1 MKSPDIPVLSAEER
15 AEPLLQALLERYR
28 SSQRGRTGKST
39 RDFSIPYDK
48 LVHEIAD
55 VSVAEQKRGDA
66 ILARLRDAGI
76 LRWTTKPYGRDRIQ
90 SLFIIAKEEARFF
103 AALGASAPAD
113 ERQALVAS
121 LKRHLHALDG
131 TPYAAGWGQYLI
143 EAMDDA
149 ANGRAIEGLPNTH
162 KAMEEVI
169 RGMAAV
175 ARNTEPVSL
184 RRLGAAQ
191 LNDSKLL
198 ARRRDSIERLMMEF
212 LPPDLVTLEAWQVT
226 DTMPTVRLFGP
237 LSVELPDG
245 VFAGELSSACPYALS
260 EQALAQALRLTTSAT
275 RCISIENQDTFQ
287 DAVASGCRDLLI
299 QTSYPSRSVVRLLQA
314 LPHSVPLYHW
324 GDTDPWGFDILRV
337 LRIRTGRDVKALHMD
352 YRPAAGQLLSRRET
366 AMLARLLAEPL
377 LQEVRPALETMQ
389 RAGNKGRFEQESL
402 PKDTLS
408 PGK

>member
-90 SLFIIAKEEARFF
+90 SLFIIAKEEACFF

-169 RGMAAV
+169 R
-175 ARNTEPVSL
+175 
-184 RRLGAAQ
+184 
-191 LNDSKLL
+191 
-198 ARRRDSIERLMMEF
+198 
-212 LPPDLVTLEAWQVT
+212 
-226 DTMPTVRLFGP
+226 
-237 LSVELPDG
+237 
-245 VFAGELSSACPYALS
+245 
-260 EQALAQALRLTTSAT
+260 
-275 RCISIENQDTFQ
+275 
-287 DAVASGCRDLLI
+287 
-299 QTSYPSRSVVRLLQA
+299 
-314 LPHSVPLYHW
+314 
-324 GDTDPWGFDILRV
+324 
-337 LRIRTGRDVKALHMD
+337 
-352 YRPAAGQLLSRRET
+352 
-366 AMLARLLAEPL
+366 
-377 LQEVRPALETMQ
+377 
-389 RAGNKGRFEQESL
+389 
-402 PKDTLS
+402 
-408 PGK
+408 